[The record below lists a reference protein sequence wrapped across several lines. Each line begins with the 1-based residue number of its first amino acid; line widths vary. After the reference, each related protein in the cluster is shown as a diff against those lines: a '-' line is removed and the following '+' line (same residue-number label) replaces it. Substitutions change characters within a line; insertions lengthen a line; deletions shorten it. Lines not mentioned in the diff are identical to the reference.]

1 MPEAFGGLEKGR
13 GGGICPRDLGRTPD
27 PTYRNRSPSLS
38 LLRPR
43 ENDRERNS
51 ACLGDKPGRQDFP
64 ICGPVPMRI
73 DLRGETYSFHSSCGL
88 EGEGMTFCRR
98 KEVKL
103 STGSE
108 RFKVLIPQITPDR
121 CQSPIQLSRSHHVR
135 TRETF
140 DRPRP
145 LD

>member
-13 GGGICPRDLGRTPD
+13 GGGVSPRDLGGTPD

-38 LLRPR
+38 LLWPR
-43 ENDRERNS
+43 KNDPERNS
-51 ACLGDKPGRQDFP
+51 ACLGNKPGRQDFP

-73 DLRGETYSFHSSCGL
+73 DLRGEIYSFHSSCGL
-88 EGEGMTFCRR
+88 EGEGMSFCRR
-98 KEVKL
+98 KEVNL
-103 STGSE
+103 STGHA
-108 RFKVLIPQITPDR
+108 RFKGLIPQITLYR
-121 CQSPIQLSRSHHVR
+121 CQNPIQMSKSHHFR
-135 TRETF
+135 TREAF